1 MDGVAQRSGSATLR
15 PRTGSC
21 RRFKCMT
28 HIESAML
35 GLVVFVGSFL
45 GVTLYHQE
53 RILAELVGRMSGA
66 AACDF

>member
-1 MDGVAQRSGSATLR
+1 
-15 PRTGSC
+15 
-21 RRFKCMT
+21 
-28 HIESAML
+28 ML

-66 AACDF
+66 QRHVTFEQT